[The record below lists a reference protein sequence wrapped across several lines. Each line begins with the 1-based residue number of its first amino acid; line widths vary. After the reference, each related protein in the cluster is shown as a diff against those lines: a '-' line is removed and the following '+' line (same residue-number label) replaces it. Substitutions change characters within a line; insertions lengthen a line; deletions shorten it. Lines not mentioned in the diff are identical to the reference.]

1 MESMLK
7 PFVVVFEW
15 ARNTALNIGGFSFT
29 FFDVWIW
36 TAIACIVIALFLY
49 IWER

>member
-15 ARNTALNIGGFSFT
+15 ARNAALNIGGFSFT
-29 FFDVWIW
+29 FFDVWVW
-36 TAIACIVIALFLY
+36 TAIAGIVIALFLY